1 MMMLTPC
8 VLSSTEWKSDVDVIE
23 DHEVASLLKARGK
36 TFELTTI
43 TVDNEEDIDE
53 LRTLL
58 SLPVQEFT
66 AATLKSSYKRSDWEE
81 AVNTLRS
88 DKGTGKV
95 PGFLSVVLGQD
106 VRNNEGYVLLSG
118 WNSYEVRRWAGQLCF
133 GSDEMPRRPIWRRSA
148 RRLVTTRI
156 CWRRWISESSTPM
169 SSCPRK
175 GQMKRALES
184 KHVPRNQSRCA
195 YDSRFDM
202 TLEKNGCPQA

>member
-1 MMMLTPC
+1 MVHVQIFTFSYDDSMREVVKQATHRLQGLDAKYLGQQIEDNSLGYC
-8 VLSSTEWKSDVDVIE
+8 VLQWKSDVDVIE

-95 PGFLSVVLGQD
+95 SGFLSVVLGQD
-106 VRNNEGYVLLSG
+106 VRNSEGYVLLSG
-118 WNSYEVRRWAGQLCF
+118 WNSYEEADMAQKRPEAGYNEDMLAAV
-133 GSDEMPRRPIWRRSA
+133 DIRVKHANVVMSA
-148 RRLVTTRI
+148 
-156 CWRRWISESSTPM
+156 
-169 SSCPRK
+169 
-175 GQMKRALES
+175 
-184 KHVPRNQSRCA
+184 
-195 YDSRFDM
+195 
-202 TLEKNGCPQA
+202 